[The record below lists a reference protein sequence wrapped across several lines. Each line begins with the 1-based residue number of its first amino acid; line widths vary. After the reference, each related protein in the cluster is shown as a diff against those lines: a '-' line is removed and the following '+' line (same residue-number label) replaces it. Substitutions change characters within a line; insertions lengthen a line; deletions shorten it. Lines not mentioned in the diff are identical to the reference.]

1 MNDKDK
7 LELINKKIED
17 LYKTSRLIGKKN
29 IETIEPKTK
38 DDVVYWAIVF
48 FGIILFGLS
57 IWKVFS
63 N

>member
-29 IETIEPKTK
+29 IETIEPKT
-38 DDVVYWAIVF
+38 DDDRGYWAFVTLM
-48 FGIILFGLS
+48 IILYALTF
-57 IWKVFS
+57 WKVFS

>member
-29 IETIEPKTK
+29 IETIEPKTDNDK
-38 DDVVYWAIVF
+38 WYWPLLTLS
-48 FGIILFGLS
+48 IILFALS
-57 IWKVFS
+57 LWKVFL

>member
-1 MNDKDK
+1 MNDKEK

-38 DDVVYWAIVF
+38 DDVVYWAVVF
-48 FGIILFGLS
+48 ISIIAFALTF
-57 IWKVFS
+57 WKVFF